1 MASMED
7 WRVRR
12 AIQHWSIVAFG
23 LLIPAA
29 AFLADPSD
37 IDIPMNAT
45 LLSLVLL
52 SSTAF
57 ELVRLYA
64 WQDASALLCGLWSA
78 VSPFAFG
85 YGGAGQLR
93 YWHATFG
100 AMLMLLASFN
110 KSVRNFHDPFRSLI
124 IRRSMSRIWRE

>member
-12 AIQHWSIVAFG
+12 AFQHWSIVAFG
-23 LLIPAA
+23 ILIPAA
-29 AFLADPSD
+29 ALLGDSSD
-37 IDIPMNAT
+37 IDVPMNAT

-57 ELVRLYA
+57 ELVRLHV
-64 WQDASALLCGLWSA
+64 WQDTSALLCGLWST

-85 YGGAGQLR
+85 YADAGQLR
-93 YWHATFG
+93 YWHVTFG

-110 KSVRNFHDPFRSLI
+110 LWKS
-124 IRRSMSRIWRE
+124 SRAR